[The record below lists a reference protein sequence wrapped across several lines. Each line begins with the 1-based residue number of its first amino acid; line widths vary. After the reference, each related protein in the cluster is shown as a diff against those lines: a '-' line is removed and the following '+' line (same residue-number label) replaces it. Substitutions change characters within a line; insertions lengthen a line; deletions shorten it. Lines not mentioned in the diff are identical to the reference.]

1 MPWEEVEEVFKKLI
15 LAGDGG
21 RGRRS
26 GGGRRK
32 EVNEE
37 DKGYGQASYLRKA
50 LEQSYLAGSSA
61 IWQEKAHV
69 APLLA
74 SMLHVVRAANVRAA
88 GSWLG
93 KEKSKPWEVNNP
105 NRCDAAAEG
114 CDHRGCHRGPFR
126 VIFIFNTS
134 ASTSARVYSSRMD
147 DWSERI
153 SIRHP
158 RVLVDNKPCP
168 SALLGDALRFR
179 GLERYGFEYQLSA
192 QRLSVISQPCSSI
205 PAGIYI
211 SLVSTDDGADM
222 GLGPLGPWPQADLV
236 DSLSSPPQVPRPLAH
251 PRQTQLALSCLTT
264 ALWIGRCKKGRPR
277 ILSYSRAPTRQIDE
291 RRSSAFPSHLPDPLT
306 ARLNGQ
312 GAQQIRSESGRID
325 ELCGQS
331 TGCTAKSTGCWAW
344 EFTSSATASGNL
356 VSINR
361 RHFGA
366 VRGDLLVDA
375 SIVTKFEAGASFIFG
390 SWLCIANQEGELQH
404 HLRDE
409 AAAPALPRVQT
420 APQRSRKTPNSDTI
434 SGSYPTRRST
444 WHPKQIQSRADHDNP
459 TPTKGQD
466 QATCPRLPGGLRITS
481 EFRQGSTIRTVT
493 ATPRVSRNP
502 GYNPRGTKTSS
513 RGSRASQ
520 FPFGLTNSAAVHQ
533 KHLKKK
539 VLQPRGATSDLVLTT
554 TPSGVIVHWPDMD
567 PEAAMFEANV
577 PSTVRDILPLL
588 PFQEGRELPAATGS
602 RRTGPSNPGRQS
614 CVLLNE
620 HSDEEVVSDDAPT
633 EEGETDADRELRIE
647 RNRNRALRRR
657 FIKKKNLNSEFD
669 KQDIF
674 NSPVANILFGVSVFE
689 GFQTTPEI
697 NLAKARL
704 EAAAV
709 MVDRLDGG
717 RSSSKSKS
725 SSRQQAPSAKR
736 QSSHYGSSAG
746 QTKDKNRPREE
757 PRRPREEPPR
767 SQRREEPRPA
777 RSHNTPN
784 DARNDIIRIREG
796 RATSHVADSAGRCG
810 VPNPDALP
818 CYTRA
823 IRVSSFPR
831 KFKPPGITNFDGK
844 QDPNIWL
851 RRYSSAIEASGGDDI
866 SKMLY
871 FPVAME
877 QGPLTW
883 LESLH
888 PDSID
893 SWHALKKAFVS
904 NYQGSFERPGSK
916 YELRACKQKP
926 DESLR
931 DYNRRFFAIKASCVP
946 IPDSE
951 VIDYFQEGMTDRTL
965 FRDFGHNRPRD
976 LEEFRALVSNW
987 MDTDDQERERYGKR
1001 PNNPG
1006 RKNQEDSRDQPRDSF
1021 QRNGNNPRKRPH
1033 NTVATVQT
1041 VRSAKSAQQR
1051 REEFNKL
1058 LKKRCPYHLDSKHT
1072 MGECV
1077 LLRET
1082 FSTPNK
1088 KQKSAGDGDD
1098 GHDKG
1103 DSGFPDINNTVNVIF
1118 GGMAVSDTSRNRKN
1132 ARREAY
1138 AAEPA
1143 VVTPLRWSDTT
1154 ITWSRE
1160 DQWAEI
1166 TSPGRYPLV
1175 LETVVANSRL
1185 TKVLIDGGSGLNL
1198 IFAKTLKSMGLDMS
1212 TLQPADTPF
1221 YGIVPGKAAIPLGQI
1236 TLPVTYDTSSN
1247 YRTEFIK
1254 FEVADFDTSYHA
1266 ILGRPA
1272 LAKFMAIPHYTY
1284 LVLKMPGPHGVL
1296 SLRGDI
1302 KHSYLCDKE
1311 AVEYAVRAASTID
1324 RQELQPLAA
1333 AVVAEDDDAPT
1344 QKKTRAIKP
1353 VEKVATKTIDLQT
1366 GDPSKIAENALVDFL
1381 RAQADIFA
1389 TKPSNMPRV
1398 PRELIEHKLD
1408 LNESAKPKKQR
1419 LRRFA
1424 TERREAIKK
1433 ELAKLLAAGFIKEV
1447 FYPDWLANPVL
1458 VRKKNSNE
1466 WRMCVDYTDLNKH
1479 CKKDPFGLPRIDQV
1493 IDSTAG
1499 CTLLCFLDSYVD
1511 DVVVKTRN
1519 PEDLIADLTET
1530 FDNLRKWR
1538 WKLNPAKCVFGVPSG
1553 KLLGFIISE
1562 RGIEANPE
1570 KIATIMNMEPP
1581 TTVKDVMKLT
1591 GCMAALNPQDAF
1603 DKLKLFL
1610 TTPPVLTAPL
1620 PGEDLLLYI
1629 TATTNVVSAAIVV
1642 ERDEEGHLQKIQRP
1656 VYFVSEV
1663 LSDSKSRYPQVQKIL
1678 YAVLMTSR
1686 KLRHYFDT
1694 YKIVVVT
1701 GYPIGEIL
1709 HNQDATGRIAKWA
1722 VELGTYSIEFRS
1734 RTAMKSQVLTDF
1746 ISEWTEH
1753 NLPVATTKP
1762 EHWIMYFDGSLKLE
1776 GGGAGVLLIS
1786 PRGDQLKYVLQIQFA
1801 VTNNAAEY
1809 EALLHGMKMAITL
1822 SIKRLLVY
1830 GDSMLVIKQ
1839 VNKDWNRN
1847 HEDMDAYCEEV
1858 RKLEKHF
1865 LGIEFHHV
1873 ERDYNVAAD
1882 VLSKLG
1888 SSRAEVPSGV
1898 FVNELSKPSISA
1910 AVPPDAAISAPKV
1923 MLIDATWSAPIID
1936 YILHDKLPAEKAEAQ
1951 QIVRRSKSY
1960 VIIGDTLYRR
1970 GARSGALMK
1979 CVSQQEGVNI
1989 LAEIHAGECG
1999 NHAASRTIVGKA
2011 FHAGFYWPTALHD
2024 AEEIVRHCKGC
2035 QYFAHHSHQPAHKI
2049 KLIPPSWPFACWGLD
2064 MIGKLPRAPGGFEY
2078 CFVAIDKFT
2087 KWIEV
2092 FPVVKPTSEKAV
2104 QFLQELILRF
2114 GIPHQIITDLG
2125 TTFTGNKFWDYCE
2138 NRSIEVS
2145 YASVAHPRANGQV
2158 ESANGMLL
2166 DGLKARMER
2175 TLKKAEGR
2183 WMKELF
2189 PVVWGLRSQPSKAT
2203 GQSPFFLVYGS
2214 EAVLPVDVM
2223 HGAPR
2228 VEEFQEAMADEQRML
2243 EVDTAEEAR
2252 LAALLH
2258 NAAYLQG
2265 IRRFHD
2271 KNVKTR
2277 SFQIGDLVLRRI
2289 QNTAGHSKLTS
2300 PWDGP
2305 FIVSKVLKPGTYRL
2319 QTEDGVELPNP
2330 WNIEHLRK
2338 FYA

>member
-1 MPWEEVEEVFKKLI
+1 M
-15 LAGDGG
+15 
-21 RGRRS
+21 
-26 GGGRRK
+26 
-32 EVNEE
+32 
-37 DKGYGQASYLRKA
+37 ASF
-50 LEQSYLAGSSA
+50 S
-61 IWQEKAHV
+61 
-69 APLLA
+69 
-74 SMLHVVRAANVRAA
+74 
-88 GSWLG
+88 
-93 KEKSKPWEVNNP
+93 
-105 NRCDAAAEG
+105 
-114 CDHRGCHRGPFR
+114 
-126 VIFIFNTS
+126 
-134 ASTSARVYSSRMD
+134 
-147 DWSERI
+147 
-153 SIRHP
+153 
-158 RVLVDNKPCP
+158 
-168 SALLGDALRFR
+168 
-179 GLERYGFEYQLSA
+179 
-192 QRLSVISQPCSSI
+192 
-205 PAGIYI
+205 
-211 SLVSTDDGADM
+211 
-222 GLGPLGPWPQADLV
+222 
-236 DSLSSPPQVPRPLAH
+236 
-251 PRQTQLALSCLTT
+251 
-264 ALWIGRCKKGRPR
+264 
-277 ILSYSRAPTRQIDE
+277 
-291 RRSSAFPSHLPDPLT
+291 
-306 ARLNGQ
+306 
-312 GAQQIRSESGRID
+312 
-325 ELCGQS
+325 
-331 TGCTAKSTGCWAW
+331 
-344 EFTSSATASGNL
+344 
-356 VSINR
+356 
-361 RHFGA
+361 
-366 VRGDLLVDA
+366 A
-375 SIVTKFEAGASFIFG
+375 SIVTKFEAGASFVFG

-404 HLRDE
+404 QLRDVV
-409 AAAPALPRVQT
+409 AALASPRAQT
-420 APQRSRKTPNSDTI
+420 TPQGSRKTLNSDTI
-434 SGSYPTRRST
+434 VSYSEEYMA
-444 WHPKQIQSRADHDNP
+444 SEADSSP
-459 TPTKGQD
+459 GRPP
-466 QATCPRLPGGLRITS
+466 TCPRLPGELRITS
-481 EFRQGSTIRTVT
+481 DSRQGSTVRTVT
-493 ATPRVSRNP
+493 ATPRAPRNP
-502 GYNPRGTKTSS
+502 SSSSRETKTSPRES
-513 RGSRASQ
+513 CAPQ
-520 FPFGLTNSAAVHQ
+520 FPFGLTNSATIYQ
-533 KHLKKK
+533 KYLKKK
-539 VLQPRGATSDLVLTT
+539 VLQPRQATSDLVMTS

-567 PEAAMFEANV
+567 PEVALLEANV

-588 PFQEGRELPAATGS
+588 PFQEGRELPVAMGN
-602 RRTGPSNPGRQS
+602 RKTGPNNPGRQS
-614 CVLLNE
+614 CVILND
-620 HSDEEVVSDDAPT
+620 HSDDEVVSDDAPT
-633 EEGETDADRELRIE
+633 EEGETDADRELRVE

-657 FIKKKNLNSEFD
+657 FIQRKNLNSEFD
-669 KQDIF
+669 KEGIF
-674 NSPVANILFGVSVFE
+674 NSPVANIMFGVSVFE
-689 GFQTTPEI
+689 GFQATLEI
-697 NLAKARL
+697 DLAKARL

-725 SSRQQAPSAKR
+725 SSRHQAPSARR
-736 QSSHYGSSAG
+736 QSNHYGSSAG
-746 QTKDKNRPREE
+746 RTKDMARPREE

-777 RSHNTPN
+777 RSHITPN
-784 DARNDIIRIREG
+784 DARNEILRIREG
-796 RATSHVADSAGRCG
+796 RATSHVADSAGRCDA
-810 VPNPDALP
+810 PNPDALP

-831 KFKPPGITNFDGK
+831 KFKPPGIANFDGK

-951 VIDYFQEGMTDRTL
+951 VIDYFQEGMTDHSL

-1001 PNNPG
+1001 SANPG

-1021 QRNGNNPRKRPH
+1021 QRNGNNPRKRPN

-1041 VRSAKSAQQR
+1041 VRAAKSPQQR

-1058 LKKRCPYHLDSKHT
+1058 LKKRCPYHPDRKHT
-1072 MGECV
+1072 MGECT

-1088 KQKSAGDGDD
+1088 RPRSDGDRD
-1098 GHDKG
+1098 DKHDKG
-1103 DSGFPDINNTVNVIF
+1103 DSGFPDITNTVNVIF

-1132 ARREAY
+1132 ARRETY

-1166 TSPGRYPLV
+1166 TSPGR
-1175 LETVVANSRL
+1175 L

-1198 IFAKTLKSMGLDMS
+1198 IFAKTLKSMGLDTS

-1236 TLPVTYDTSSN
+1236 TLPVTYGTAFN

-1254 FEVADFDTSYHA
+1254 FEVADFETSYHA

-1302 KHSYLCDKE
+1302 KRSYLCDKE

-1324 RQELQPLAA
+1324 RQELHPLAA
-1333 AVVAEDDDAPT
+1333 TVVEEDDDVPT

-1353 VEKVATKTIDLQT
+1353 VEKE
-1366 GDPSKIAENALVDFL
+1366 SAL
-1381 RAQADIFA
+1381 ADIFA
-1389 TKPSNMPRV
+1389 TKPSDMPGV

-1408 LNESAKPKKQR
+1408 LNESAKPQK
-1419 LRRFA
+1419 
-1424 TERREAIKK
+1424 
-1433 ELAKLLAAGFIKEV
+1433 AAPLKIRHR
-1447 FYPDWLANPVL
+1447 A
-1458 VRKKNSNE
+1458 
-1466 WRMCVDYTDLNKH
+1466 
-1479 CKKDPFGLPRIDQV
+1479 
-1493 IDSTAG
+1493 
-1499 CTLLCFLDSYVD
+1499 CTLLCFLDCYSGYHQISLKEEDQIKTSFITPYGAYCYTTMPFGLKNAGATYQRTIQGCLQDQLHRNVEAYVD

-1562 RGIEANPE
+1562 RGIEANRE

-1581 TTVKDVMKLT
+1581 RTVKDVMKLT
-1591 GCMAALNPQDAF
+1591 GCMAALNRFITKLGERGTEFFKLLKKQDKFHRLRQAQAVP
-1603 DKLKLFL
+1603 DY
-1610 TTPPVLTAPL
+1610 TTY
-1620 PGEDLLLYI
+1620 LLLYI
-1629 TATTNVVSAAIVV
+1629 SATTNVVSAAIVV
-1642 ERDEEGHLQKIQRP
+1642 ERNEEGHLQKIQRP

-1663 LSDSKSRYPQVQKIL
+1663 LSDSKS
-1678 YAVLMTSR
+1678 
-1686 KLRHYFDT
+1686 
-1694 YKIVVVT
+1694 
-1701 GYPIGEIL
+1701 
-1709 HNQDATGRIAKWA
+1709 
-1722 VELGTYSIEFRS
+1722 SIEFRS

-1753 NLPVATTKP
+1753 NLLVVTTKP

-1801 VTNNAAEY
+1801 VTNNVAEY
-1809 EALLHGMKMAITL
+1809 EALLHGLKMAITL

-1847 HEDMDAYCEEV
+1847 HKDMDAYCEEV

-1888 SSRAEVPSGV
+1888 SSIAEVPSGV
-1898 FVNELSKPSISA
+1898 FVNEISKPSISA
-1910 AVPPDAAISAPKV
+1910 AAISDDTTSTSEV
-1923 MLIDATWSAPIID
+1923 MLIDAAWCAPIID
-1936 YILHDKLPAEKAEAQ
+1936 YILHDRLPAEKAEAQ
-1951 QIVRRSKSY
+1951 QIARRSKSY
-1960 VIIGDTLYRR
+1960 IIIGDTLYRR

-1989 LAEIHAGECG
+1989 LEEIHAGECG
-1999 NHAASRTIVGKA
+1999 NHAASRAIVGKA
-2011 FHAGFYWPTALHD
+2011 FRAGFYWPTALHD

-2035 QYFAHHSHQPAHKI
+2035 QYFAHHSHQSAHKI
-2049 KLIPPSWPFACWGLD
+2049 KMIPPSWPFACWGLD

-2078 CFVAIDKFT
+2078 CFVAIDKFS

-2114 GIPHQIITDLG
+2114 EIPHQIITDLG

-2138 NRSIEVS
+2138 DRNIEVS

-2158 ESANGMLL
+2158 ERANGMLL

-2228 VEEFQEAMADEQRML
+2228 IEEFQEAIADEQRML
-2243 EVDTAEEAR
+2243 EVDAAEEVR

-2258 NAAYLQG
+2258 NAAYLQ
-2265 IRRFHD
+2265 
-2271 KNVKTR
+2271 V
-2277 SFQIGDLVLRRI
+2277 
-2289 QNTAGHSKLTS
+2289 GHSKLTS

-2319 QTEDGVELPNP
+2319 QTEDGVDLPNP
-2330 WNIEHLRK
+2330 WNVEHLRK

>member
-1 MPWEEVEEVFKKLI
+1 MEVQVLKQGQGVHTLRDTLPTVAAYDTDPATEGHIGCPVAGEDAERIRKL
-15 LAGDGG
+15 
-21 RGRRS
+21 
-26 GGGRRK
+26 
-32 EVNEE
+32 
-37 DKGYGQASYLRKA
+37 A
-50 LEQSYLAGSSA
+50 LEIQQHFEIAGLGPGA
-61 IWQEKAHV
+61 DEEAQATPV
-69 APLLA
+69 AGNDA
-74 SMLHVVRAANVRAA
+74 LHEHHIPP
-88 GSWLG
+88 SI
-93 KEKSKPWEVNNP
+93 E
-105 NRCDAAAEG
+105 DAAAG
-114 CDHRGCHRGPFR
+114 RRIPARRRALRGCLAF
-126 VIFIFNTS
+126 
-134 ASTSARVYSSRMD
+134 
-147 DWSERI
+147 
-153 SIRHP
+153 
-158 RVLVDNKPCP
+158 
-168 SALLGDALRFR
+168 
-179 GLERYGFEYQLSA
+179 
-192 QRLSVISQPCSSI
+192 
-205 PAGIYI
+205 
-211 SLVSTDDGADM
+211 
-222 GLGPLGPWPQADLV
+222 
-236 DSLSSPPQVPRPLAH
+236 SLSSPPGSSKRAGARPA
-251 PRQTQLALSCLTT
+251 Q
-264 ALWIGRCKKGRPR
+264 
-277 ILSYSRAPTRQIDE
+277 
-291 RRSSAFPSHLPDPLT
+291 RSV
-306 ARLNGQ
+306 
-312 GAQQIRSESGRID
+312 ESGAPPPPPR
-325 ELCGQS
+325 CGNQGS
-331 TGCTAKSTGCWAW
+331 GRDGPC
-344 EFTSSATASGNL
+344 ASGPEGEMPAAELESRRKPGVNL

-366 VRGDLLVDA
+366 VRGIYSA
-375 SIVTKFEAGASFIFG
+375 SIVTKFEAGASFVFG

-404 HLRDE
+404 QLRDE
-409 AAAPALPRVQT
+409 VAAPASPRAQT
-420 APQRSRKTPNSDTI
+420 TP
-434 SGSYPTRRST
+434 ST
-444 WHPKQIQSRADHDNP
+444 WRPKQIQARADHVNS
-459 TPTKGQD
+459 TPVKGQD

-481 EFRQGSTIRTVT
+481 ESRQGSTIRTVT
-493 ATPRVSRNP
+493 ATPRVPRNP
-502 GYNPRGTKTSS
+502 GSSPCGTKTSP
-513 RGSRASQ
+513 RGSRAPQ
-520 FPFGLTNSAAVHQ
+520 FPFGLTNSAVIHQ

-539 VLQPRGATSDLVLTT
+539 VLQPRRATSDLVMTS

-567 PEAAMFEANV
+567 PEVALLEANV

-588 PFQEGRELPAATGS
+588 PFQEGRELP
-602 RRTGPSNPGRQS
+602 S
-614 CVLLNE
+614 CVILND

-633 EEGETDADRELRIE
+633 EEGETDADRELRVE

-657 FIKKKNLNSEFD
+657 FIQRKNLNSEFD
-669 KQDIF
+669 KEGIF

-704 EAAAV
+704 ESAAV

-717 RSSSKSKS
+717 RSASKSKS
-725 SSRQQAPSAKR
+725 SSRHQAPSARR

-746 QTKDKNRPREE
+746 RTKDMTRPHEE

-767 SQRREEPRPA
+767 SQRREEPRSA
-777 RSHNTPN
+777 RSHVTPN

-796 RATSHVADSAGRCG
+796 RATSHVADSAGRCDA
-810 VPNPDALP
+810 PNPDALP

-831 KFKPPGITNFDGK
+831 KFKPPGIANFDGK

-893 SWHALKKAFVS
+893 SWHRLKKAFVS
-904 NYQGSFERPGSK
+904 NYQGSFECPGSK

-951 VIDYFQEGMTDRTL
+951 VIDYFQEGMTDRSL

-1006 RKNQEDSRDQPRDSF
+1006 RKNQEDHRDQPRDSF
-1021 QRNGNNPRKRPH
+1021 QRNGNNPRKRPN

-1041 VRSAKSAQQR
+1041 VRAAKSPQQR

-1058 LKKRCPYHLDSKHT
+1058 LKKRCPYHPDSKHT
-1072 MGECV
+1072 MGECT

-1088 KQKSAGDGDD
+1088 KQKTDGDGDD
-1098 GHDKG
+1098 RHDKG
-1103 DSGFPDINNTVNVIF
+1103 DSGFPDITNTVNVIF

-1160 DQWAEI
+1160 DQWTEI

-1198 IFAKTLKSMGLDMS
+1198 IFAKTLKSMGLDTS
-1212 TLQPADTPF
+1212 ALQPADTPF
-1221 YGIVPGKAAIPLGQI
+1221 YGIVPGKTAIPLGQI
-1236 TLPVTYDTSSN
+1236 TLPVTYGTASN

-1302 KHSYLCDKE
+1302 KRSYLCDKE

-1333 AVVAEDDDAPT
+1333 TVVEEDDDAPT

-1353 VEKVATKTIDLQT
+1353 VEKE
-1366 GDPSKIAENALVDFL
+1366 SALVDFL

-1389 TKPSNMPRV
+1389 TKPSDMPGV
-1398 PRELIEHKLD
+1398 PKELIEHKLD
-1408 LNESAKPKKQR
+1408 LDKSAKPKKQR

-1447 FYPDWLANPVL
+1447 FYSDWLANPVL

-1499 CTLLCFLDSYVD
+1499 CTLLCFLDCYSGYHQISLKEEDQIKTSFITPYGAYCYTTMPFGLKNAGATYQRAIQGCLQDQLHQNVEAYVD

-1562 RGIEANPE
+1562 RGTEANPE
-1570 KIATIMNMEPP
+1570 KIATLMNMEPP
-1581 TTVKDVMKLT
+1581 RTVKDVMKLT
-1591 GCMAALNPQDAF
+1591 GCMAALNRFISKLGERGTEFFKLLKKQDRFQWTQEAQVAF

-1629 TATTNVVSAAIVV
+1629 SATTNVVSAAIVV

-1656 VYFVSEV
+1656 VYFMSEV
-1663 LSDSKSRYPQVQKIL
+1663 LSDSKSRYPHVQKIL

-1694 YKIVVVT
+1694 YKIIVVT

-1709 HNQDATGRIAKWA
+1709 HNQDATWRIAKWA

-1746 ISEWTEH
+1746 ISECTEH
-1753 NLPVATTKP
+1753 NLPVVTTKP

-1898 FVNELSKPSISA
+1898 FVNELSKPSISV
-1910 AVPPDAAISAPKV
+1910 AVNSDDTTSAPEV
-1923 MLIDATWSAPIID
+1923 MLIDATWSAPIKD

-1951 QIVRRSKSY
+1951 QI
-1960 VIIGDTLYRR
+1960 
-1970 GARSGALMK
+1970 ARP
-1979 CVSQQEGVNI
+1979 
-1989 LAEIHAGECG
+1989 
-1999 NHAASRTIVGKA
+1999 SRTIVGKA
-2011 FHAGFYWPTALHD
+2011 FRAGFYWPTALHD
-2024 AEEIVRHCKGC
+2024 AEEI
-2035 QYFAHHSHQPAHKI
+2035 
-2049 KLIPPSWPFACWGLD
+2049 
-2064 MIGKLPRAPGGFEY
+2064 
-2078 CFVAIDKFT
+2078 
-2087 KWIEV
+2087 
-2092 FPVVKPTSEKAV
+2092 
-2104 QFLQELILRF
+2104 
-2114 GIPHQIITDLG
+2114 
-2125 TTFTGNKFWDYCE
+2125 FWDYCE
-2138 NRSIEVS
+2138 DRSIEVS

-2158 ESANGMLL
+2158 ERANGMLL

-2243 EVDTAEEAR
+2243 EVDTAEEVR
-2252 LAALLH
+2252 LAVLLH

-2265 IRRFHD
+2265 LRRFHD

-2277 SFQIGDLVLRRI
+2277 SF
-2289 QNTAGHSKLTS
+2289 
-2300 PWDGP
+2300 
-2305 FIVSKVLKPGTYRL
+2305 
-2319 QTEDGVELPNP
+2319 
-2330 WNIEHLRK
+2330 
-2338 FYA
+2338 

>member
-1 MPWEEVEEVFKKLI
+1 MP
-15 LAGDGG
+15 
-21 RGRRS
+21 
-26 GGGRRK
+26 
-32 EVNEE
+32 
-37 DKGYGQASYLRKA
+37 
-50 LEQSYLAGSSA
+50 
-61 IWQEKAHV
+61 
-69 APLLA
+69 
-74 SMLHVVRAANVRAA
+74 
-88 GSWLG
+88 
-93 KEKSKPWEVNNP
+93 
-105 NRCDAAAEG
+105 
-114 CDHRGCHRGPFR
+114 
-126 VIFIFNTS
+126 
-134 ASTSARVYSSRMD
+134 STSATT
-147 DWSERI
+147 
-153 SIRHP
+153 
-158 RVLVDNKPCP
+158 L
-168 SALLGDALRFR
+168 
-179 GLERYGFEYQLSA
+179 
-192 QRLSVISQPCSSI
+192 
-205 PAGIYI
+205 
-211 SLVSTDDGADM
+211 
-222 GLGPLGPWPQADLV
+222 
-236 DSLSSPPQVPRPLAH
+236 SPPPPATGSAGLPRDVLWSIFVRLGQHEVLQSTSLACVAWWRFARGVDLTPPAVDVARPLCCSNH
-251 PRQTQLALSCLTT
+251 SDDDCS
-264 ALWIGRCKKGRPR
+264 I
-277 ILSYSRAPTRQIDE
+277 
-291 RRSSAFPSHLPDPLT
+291 
-306 ARLNGQ
+306 
-312 GAQQIRSESGRID
+312 
-325 ELCGQS
+325 
-331 TGCTAKSTGCWAW
+331 
-344 EFTSSATASGNL
+344 GNL

-366 VRGDLLVDA
+366 VRGIYSA
-375 SIVTKFEAGASFIFG
+375 SIVTKFEAGASFVFG

-404 HLRDE
+404 QLRDE
-409 AAAPALPRVQT
+409 VAAPAPPRAQVT
-420 APQRSRKTPNSDTI
+420 PQGSRKIANSDTI

-444 WHPKQIQSRADHDNP
+444 WRLKQIQARADHVNS
-459 TPTKGQD
+459 TPVKGQD

-481 EFRQGSTIRTVT
+481 VSRQGSTIRTVT
-493 ATPRVSRNP
+493 ATLRVPRNP
-502 GYNPRGTKTSS
+502 GSNSRGTKTSP
-513 RGSRASQ
+513 RGSCAPQ
-520 FPFGLTNSAAVHQ
+520 FPFGLTNTAAIHQ

-539 VLQPRGATSDLVLTT
+539 VLQPRRATLDLVMTS

-567 PEAAMFEANV
+567 PEVAILEANV

-588 PFQEGRELPAATGS
+588 PFQEGRELPVAMS
-602 RRTGPSNPGRQS
+602 NRKTGPNNPGRQS
-614 CVLLNE
+614 CVILND

-657 FIKKKNLNSEFD
+657 FIQRKNLNSEFD
-669 KQDIF
+669 KEGIF
-674 NSPVANILFGVSVFE
+674 NSPVANIMFGVSVFE

-717 RSSSKSKS
+717 RSASKSKS
-725 SSRQQAPSAKR
+725 SSRHQAPSARR

-746 QTKDKNRPREE
+746 RTKNMTRPCEE

-777 RSHNTPN
+777 RSHVTPN

-796 RATSHVADSAGRCG
+796 RATSHVADSAGRYDA
-810 VPNPDALP
+810 PNPDVLP

-831 KFKPPGITNFDGK
+831 KFKPPDIANFDGK

-851 RRYSSAIEASGGDDI
+851 RRYSSAIEASEGDDI

-951 VIDYFQEGMTDRTL
+951 VIDYFQEGMTDRSL

-1006 RKNQEDSRDQPRDSF
+1006 RKNQEDNRDQPRDSF
-1021 QRNGNNPRKRPH
+1021 QRNGNNPRKRPN

-1041 VRSAKSAQQR
+1041 VRATKSPQQR

-1058 LKKRCPYHLDSKHT
+1058 LKKRCPYHPDSKHT
-1072 MGECV
+1072 MGECT

-1088 KQKSAGDGDD
+1088 KQKSEGDGDD
-1098 GHDKG
+1098 MHDKTT
-1103 DSGFPDINNTVNVIF
+1103 SPTL
-1118 GGMAVSDTSRNRKN
+1118 STDTSRNRKN

-1198 IFAKTLKSMGLDMS
+1198 IFAKTLKSMGLDTS
-1212 TLQPADTPF
+1212 ALQPADTPF

-1236 TLPVTYDTSSN
+1236 TLPVTYGTASN

-1254 FEVADFDTSYHA
+1254 FEVADFETSYHA

-1302 KHSYLCDKE
+1302 KRSYLCDKE

-1333 AVVAEDDDAPT
+1333 TVVEEDGDAPT

-1353 VEKVATKTIDLQT
+1353 VEKVATKTVDLQT
-1366 GDPSKIAENALVDFL
+1366 GDPTKTAESALVDFL

-1389 TKPSNMPRV
+1389 TKPSDMPGV

-1433 ELAKLLAAGFIKEV
+1433 ELAKLLAAGFIKE
-1447 FYPDWLANPVL
+1447 
-1458 VRKKNSNE
+1458 
-1466 WRMCVDYTDLNKH
+1466 
-1479 CKKDPFGLPRIDQV
+1479 KDPFGLPRIDQV

-1499 CTLLCFLDSYVD
+1499 CTLLCFLDSAIQGCLQDQLHRNVEAYVD

-1562 RGIEANPE
+1562 RGIEANLE

-1581 TTVKDVMKLT
+1581 RTVKDVMKLT
-1591 GCMAALNPQDAF
+1591 GCMAALNRFISKLGERGTEFFKLLKKQDRFQWTQEAPVAF

-1629 TATTNVVSAAIVV
+1629 SATTNVVSAAMVV
-1642 ERDEEGHLQKIQRP
+1642 ERNEEGHLQKIQRP

-1663 LSDSKSRYPQVQKIL
+1663 LSNSKSRYPQVEKIL
-1678 YAVLMTSR
+1678 YTVLVTSR

-1694 YKIVVVT
+1694 YKIIVVT

-1753 NLPVATTKP
+1753 NLPVVTTKP

-1822 SIKRLLVY
+1822 SIK
-1830 GDSMLVIKQ
+1830 
-1839 VNKDWNRN
+1839 
-1847 HEDMDAYCEEV
+1847 H
-1858 RKLEKHF
+1858 
-1865 LGIEFHHV
+1865 
-1873 ERDYNVAAD
+1873 

-1888 SSRAEVPSGV
+1888 SSRVEVPSGV

-1910 AVPPDAAISAPKV
+1910 AATSDDTTSAPEV

-1951 QIVRRSKSY
+1951 QIARRSKSY
-1960 VIIGDTLYRR
+1960 IIIGDTLYRR

-1989 LAEIHAGECG
+1989 LEEIHAGECG
-1999 NHAASRTIVGKA
+1999 NHAASGTIVGKA
-2011 FHAGFYWPTALHD
+2011 FRAGFYWPTALHD
-2024 AEEIVRHCKGC
+2024 AEEIVLER
-2035 QYFAHHSHQPAHKI
+2035 
-2049 KLIPPSWPFACWGLD
+2049 
-2064 MIGKLPRAPGGFEY
+2064 
-2078 CFVAIDKFT
+2078 
-2087 KWIEV
+2087 
-2092 FPVVKPTSEKAV
+2092 
-2104 QFLQELILRF
+2104 
-2114 GIPHQIITDLG
+2114 
-2125 TTFTGNKFWDYCE
+2125 
-2138 NRSIEVS
+2138 
-2145 YASVAHPRANGQV
+2145 
-2158 ESANGMLL
+2158 ANGMLL

-2189 PVVWGLRSQPSKAT
+2189 PVR
-2203 GQSPFFLVYGS
+2203 PFY
-2214 EAVLPVDVM
+2214 
-2223 HGAPR
+2223 R
-2228 VEEFQEAMADEQRML
+2228 
-2243 EVDTAEEAR
+2243 
-2252 LAALLH
+2252 
-2258 NAAYLQG
+2258 
-2265 IRRFHD
+2265 
-2271 KNVKTR
+2271 
-2277 SFQIGDLVLRRI
+2277 
-2289 QNTAGHSKLTS
+2289 LTS
-2300 PWDGP
+2300 CTVLLALRNSKKPWQTNNGCWRL
-2305 FIVSKVLKPGTYRL
+2305 IQLKKY
-2319 QTEDGVELPNP
+2319 D
-2330 WNIEHLRK
+2330 
-2338 FYA
+2338 